1 MTPFDIN
8 NITRENIKA
17 LSPYQV
23 WRDDYLHVE
32 GTIFL
37 DNGEN
42 NYGSPLGK
50 GYERYPSSSQKEVK
64 EAIARLKNVE
74 ARQVALGNGSDEMI
88 ATLIMCFCEP
98 GRDNILVCEPTFGM
112 FSLYARINN
121 IGVLNA
127 PLTAEDF
134 SFDTDLILQTKNDNT
149 KLVFI
154 CSPNNPTGTSISRA
168 ELARL
173 CGQFQGLVVLDEAY
187 VDFSDK
193 GSMAGLIRQFPNLLV
208 LQTFSKAWGLAALR
222 LGIALGHPDT
232 IRVIEKVRPP
242 FNINGMAQ
250 QLILEA
256 IGKQA
261 IKDGY
266 IKKILEQKAALKKEL
281 VRFSFVERMIDSDA
295 NYFLMKVKNAQQ
307 LFDFLL
313 SRNILISN
321 RSASQNCE
329 NHVRISIGT
338 REENETL
345 LAALIAYK

>member
-1 MTPFDIN
+1 MTAFDIN
-8 NITRENIKA
+8 NITRENIKT
-17 LSPYQV
+17 LSPYHV
-23 WRDDYLHVE
+23 WRDDYLHVNDA
-32 GTIFL
+32 IFL

-64 EAIARLKNVE
+64 EVIARLKHTE
-74 ARQVALGNGSDEMI
+74 AGQVALGNGSDEMI

-121 IGVLNA
+121 VGVLNA
-127 PLTAEDF
+127 PLAKEDF
-134 SFDTDLILQTKNDNT
+134 SFDADLILQTKNDST
-149 KLVFI
+149 KLLFI
-154 CSPNNPTGTSISRA
+154 CSPNNPTGTSI
-168 ELARL
+168 EKEDLIKL
-173 CGQFQGLVVLDEAY
+173 CRQFHGLVVLDEAY

-193 GSMAGLIRQFPNLLV
+193 GSMADLIRQFPNLLV

-232 IRVIEKVRPP
+232 IRVIDKVRPP

-250 QLILEA
+250 QLILKA
-256 IGKQA
+256 IATQA
-261 IKDGY
+261 VKDEH
-266 IKKILEQKAALKKEL
+266 IRHILEQKAVLKKEL
-281 VRFSFVERMIDSDA
+281 ARLPFVERITGSDA
-295 NYFLMKVKNAQQ
+295 NYFLMKVKDAQH

-313 SRNILISN
+313 CRKILISN
-321 RSASQNCE
+321 RSALQNCE

-338 REENETL
+338 REENEKL
-345 LAALIAYK
+345 LAALITYK